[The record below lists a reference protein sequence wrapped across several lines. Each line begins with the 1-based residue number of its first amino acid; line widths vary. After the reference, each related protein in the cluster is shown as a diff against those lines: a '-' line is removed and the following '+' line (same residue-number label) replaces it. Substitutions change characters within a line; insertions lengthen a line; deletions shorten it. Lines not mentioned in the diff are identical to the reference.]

1 MAKQRLNHSR
11 YLDTYGEQR
20 RSALEEER
28 LGRVPTQRQLKYFR
42 RLCAEMRSH
51 GIEPPTP
58 DPYSDRVEYNKAIQ
72 EALSVLR
79 EAGVDTYRSD
89 AQVEHYVMPGQ
100 GVHPGDVTRSWTV
113 VRGGKI
119 QKPPKIYNR
128 NGLTPKSARKEKQ
141 S

>member
-11 YLDTYGEQR
+11 YLDTYGEQH

-28 LGRVPTQRQLKYFR
+28 LGRVPTQRQVKYFR

-72 EALSVLR
+72 EALAVLR
-79 EAGVDTYRSD
+79 DAGVDDYHSD
-89 AQVEHYVMPGQ
+89 AQVEHYVMPGE
-100 GVHPGDVTRSWTV
+100 GRHSGDITRSWTV
-113 VRGGKI
+113 VRGGTKSRPE
-119 QKPPKIYNR
+119 KVYNR
-128 NGLTPKSARKEKQ
+128 NGLTPKGAGNE
-141 S
+141 

>member
-28 LGRVPTQRQLKYFR
+28 LGRVPTQRQIKYFR

-51 GIEPPTP
+51 GIEPPTH

-72 EALSVLR
+72 EALAVLR

-89 AQVEHYVMPGQ
+89 AQVEHYVMPGE
-100 GVHPGDVTRSWTV
+100 GRHSGDITRSWTV
-113 VRGGKI
+113 VRGGKS
-119 QKPPKIYNR
+119 KPPKAYNR
-128 NGLTPKSARKEKQ
+128 NGLVPKGGTAQ
-141 S
+141 